1 MPCPQRLACTAT
13 HDAVEVERLY
23 RVNGHFEAALGTQP
37 TQPSLF
43 IAIDSSAYTGF
54 ADGLSQALDV
64 VFGWG
69 CR

>member
-1 MPCPQRLACTAT
+1 VPCPRRLACTAT
-13 HDAVEVERLY
+13 NDAVEVERLH

-43 IAIDSSAYTGF
+43 IAIDSSAYTSF
-54 ADGLSQALDV
+54 ADGLSQALDI